1 MPKTILN
8 VTMLIAGVSFFFS
21 SWSQTSN
28 QTPLSLADIRTQMVN
43 DWERAKEYTV
53 DYLNTMPADKYN
65 YKPNDSVRT
74 FAGHMLHL
82 AMFNVVFM
90 AMVQEVQPL
99 PWAQMTRQNSP
110 TAQNKDSVMY
120 YVTASYDFV
129 INEIKNSDVSKW
141 GEIMKLIGHE
151 ATRYALMNK
160 IFEHQTH
167 HRGQTTIYIRMQ
179 NIAPPNE
186 RLF

>member
-1 MPKTILN
+1 MRKTILKAI
-8 VTMLIAGVSFFFS
+8 VLITGISFYFV

-28 QTPLSLADIRTQMVN
+28 HTLSLMDVKDQMVQ
-43 DWERAKEYTV
+43 DWERAKAYTI
-53 DYLNTMPADKYN
+53 DYLNTMPAEKYT

-82 AMFNVVFM
+82 AMVNVLFM
-90 AMVQEVQPL
+90 ATANDLQPL
-99 PWAQMTRQNSP
+99 PWAQLARQNSP

-120 YVTASYDFV
+120 YVTASYDFA
-129 INEIKNSDVSKW
+129 INAVKNSDVTKW
-141 GEIMKLIGHE
+141 GEVKTVLSHQV
-151 ATRYALMNK
+151 TRLALMNK

-179 NIAPPNE
+179 NITPPNE

>member
-1 MPKTILN
+1 MRKTILS
-8 VTMLIAGVSFFFS
+8 TIMMIAGVTFFYFAS
-21 SWSQTSN
+21 RAQTSSH
-28 QTPLSLADIRTQMVN
+28 TLTLTDIRTQMVA
-43 DWERAKEYTV
+43 DWERAKAYTV

-82 AMFNVVFM
+82 AMVNLVFL
-90 AMVQEVQPL
+90 ATAIDVTPL
-99 PWAQMTRQNSP
+99 PWAQIARQNSP

-120 YVTASYDFV
+120 YVTTSYDFV
-129 INEIKNSDVSKW
+129 INAIKTSDVSKW
-141 GEIMKLIGHE
+141 GETVKVMGFE
-151 ATRYALMNK
+151 ATRFALLNK

-179 NIAPPNE
+179 NIRPPNE

>member
-1 MPKTILN
+1 MTKTILKT
-8 VTMLIAGVSFFFS
+8 TMMIAGLNFYFASQ
-21 SWSQTSN
+21 SQTSHH
-28 QTPLSLADIRTQMVN
+28 TLALTDIRTQMVA
-43 DWERAKEYTV
+43 DWERAKAYTV
-53 DYLNTMPADKYN
+53 DYLNTMPVDKYT

-82 AMFNVVFM
+82 AMVNVIFVGL
-90 AMVQEVQPL
+90 ATDVQPL
-99 PWAQMTRQNSP
+99 PWAQIARQNSP

-120 YVTASYDFV
+120 YVTASYDFA
-129 INEIKNSDVSKW
+129 INAIKNSDVSKW
-141 GEIMKLIGHE
+141 GETIKMLGNE
-151 ATRYALMNK
+151 ATRFAVMNK

-179 NIAPPNE
+179 DIRPPNE